1 MILLGCLLGKHGR
14 MVMCSVL
21 AFVLIFLQNKITYET
36 MEQLQQ
42 IFDSAVEA
50 VMQASGLDF
59 DALANCRSE
68 RCVVAR
74 VVLVDVLMEL
84 AMSEGDIA
92 FLSGMSQQRVNS
104 LKNSARYRLKGLA
117 ARVMRE
123 EVRKSV
129 SLPIAENNR

>member
-1 MILLGCLLGKHGR
+1 MLGCLFGKHGR

-21 AFVLIFLQNKITYET
+21 AFVLNFFTNKITYET

-84 AMSEGDIA
+84 GMSEGDIA

-123 EVRKSV
+123 DVRKSV
-129 SLPIAENNR
+129 SLPI

>member
-1 MILLGCLLGKHGR
+1 MIFVLLDVASMEHSDVL
-14 MVMCSVL
+14 ML
-21 AFVLIFLQNKITYET
+21 AFVLIFQTNKNTYN
-36 MEQLQQ
+36 MKQLQQ

-50 VMQASGLDF
+50 VMQASGLEF

-74 VVLVDVLMEL
+74 VVLVDVLIEL
-84 AMSEGDIA
+84 GMSEGDIA
-92 FLSGMSQQRVNS
+92 LLSGMSQQRVNS

-123 EVRKSV
+123 EVKNLLQKI
-129 SLPIAENNR
+129 LP

>member
-21 AFVLIFLQNKITYET
+21 AFVLIFYQNHLWT

-42 IFDSAVEA
+42 IFDNAVEA

-84 AMSEGDIA
+84 GMSEGDIA

>member
-1 MILLGCLLGKHGR
+1 MIFVLLDVASMKHSDVL
-14 MVMCSVL
+14 ML
-21 AFVLIFLQNKITYET
+21 AFVLIFQTNKNTYN
-36 MEQLQQ
+36 MKQLQQ

-50 VMQASGLDF
+50 VMQASGLEF

-74 VVLVDVLMEL
+74 VVLVDVLIEL
-84 AMSEGDIA
+84 GMSEGDIA
-92 FLSGMSQQRVNS
+92 LLSGMSQQRVNS

-123 EVRKSV
+123 EVRKMI
-129 SLPIAENNR
+129 SLPI

>member
-1 MILLGCLLGKHGR
+1 
-14 MVMCSVL
+14 
-21 AFVLIFLQNKITYET
+21 

-42 IFDSAVEA
+42 IFDFAVEA

-84 AMSEGDIA
+84 GMSEGDIA
-92 FLSGMSQQRVNS
+92 FLSGMSQQRINS
-104 LKNSARYRLKGLA
+104 LKNSARYRPNGLA
-117 ARVMRE
+117 ARVMGE
-123 EVRKSV
+123 EVRKRLV
-129 SLPIAENNR
+129 TR

>member
-1 MILLGCLLGKHGR
+1 MNNGT
-14 MVMCSVL
+14 
-21 AFVLIFLQNKITYET
+21 ITT
-36 MEQLQQ
+36 D
-42 IFDSAVEA
+42 FDSAVEA

-84 AMSEGDIA
+84 GMSEGDIA

-129 SLPIAENNR
+129 SLPIAEIIGENIAISHEYLYFAENNRL

>member
-1 MILLGCLLGKHGR
+1 MFVGQAWAHGDVFRACLCAYFFTKQNHLL
-14 MVMCSVL
+14 
-21 AFVLIFLQNKITYET
+21 T

-42 IFDSAVEA
+42 IFDCAVEA

-84 AMSEGDIA
+84 GMSEGDIA

-123 EVRKSV
+123 EVKTLLQKI
-129 SLPIAENNR
+129 LP

>member
-1 MILLGCLLGKHGR
+1 
-14 MVMCSVL
+14 
-21 AFVLIFLQNKITYET
+21 

-42 IFDSAVEA
+42 IFDNAVEA

-74 VVLVDVLMEL
+74 VVLG
-84 AMSEGDIA
+84 MSEGDIA

>member
-1 MILLGCLLGKHGR
+1 
-14 MVMCSVL
+14 
-21 AFVLIFLQNKITYET
+21 

-74 VVLVDVLMEL
+74 VVLVDVLIEL
-84 AMSEGDIA
+84 GMSEGDISL
-92 FLSGMSQQRVNS
+92 LSGMSQQRVNS
-104 LKNSARYRLKGLA
+104 LKNSARYRLKGACCTGDEGGGEEIRFLA
-117 ARVMRE
+117 NSG
-123 EVRKSV
+123 K
-129 SLPIAENNR
+129 

>member
-1 MILLGCLLGKHGR
+1 MILLGCLFGKHGR

-21 AFVLIFLQNKITYET
+21 AFVLNFFTNKITYET

-42 IFDSAVEA
+42 IFDFAVEA

-84 AMSEGDIA
+84 GMSEGDIA

-123 EVRKSV
+123 EVKTLLQKI
-129 SLPIAENNR
+129 LP

>member
-1 MILLGCLLGKHGR
+1 MLGCLLGKHGR

-21 AFVLIFLQNKITYET
+21 AFVLNFFTNKITYET

-74 VVLVDVLMEL
+74 VVLVDVLIEL
-84 AMSEGDIA
+84 GMSEGDIA

-117 ARVMRE
+117 ARGMRE
-123 EVRKSV
+123 EVRKFV
-129 SLPIAENNR
+129 SLLIAENNR

>member
-1 MILLGCLLGKHGR
+1 MILLGRLFGKHGR

-36 MEQLQQ
+36 MEQLH
-42 IFDSAVEA
+42 FDCAVEA

-84 AMSEGDIA
+84 GMSEGDIA

-117 ARVMRE
+117 ARVMME
-123 EVRKSV
+123 EVKTLLQKNITLKGNSY
-129 SLPIAENNR
+129 

>member
-1 MILLGCLLGKHGR
+1 MILLGCLFGKHGR

-21 AFVLIFLQNKITYET
+21 AFVLIFYQNHLWT

-42 IFDSAVEA
+42 IFDNAVEA

-84 AMSEGDIA
+84 GMSEGDIA

-117 ARVMRE
+117 ARVMME

>member
-1 MILLGCLLGKHGR
+1 VILLGCLFGKHGR

-21 AFVLIFLQNKITYET
+21 AFVLIFYQNHLWT

-42 IFDSAVEA
+42 IFDNAVEA

-84 AMSEGDIA
+84 GMSEGDIA

>member
-1 MILLGCLLGKHGR
+1 
-14 MVMCSVL
+14 
-21 AFVLIFLQNKITYET
+21 

-42 IFDSAVEA
+42 IFDCAVEA

-74 VVLVDVLMEL
+74 VDVLIEL
-84 AMSEGDIA
+84 GMSEGDIA

>member
-1 MILLGCLLGKHGR
+1 MLDVASMEHSDVL
-14 MVMCSVL
+14 ML
-21 AFVLIFLQNKITYET
+21 AFVLIFQTNKNTYN
-36 MEQLQQ
+36 MKRLQQ

-50 VMQASGLDF
+50 VMQASGLEF

-74 VVLVDVLMEL
+74 VVLVDVLIEL
-84 AMSEGDIA
+84 GMSEGDIA
-92 FLSGMSQQRVNS
+92 LLSGMSQQRVNS

-123 EVRKSV
+123 EVKKMI
-129 SLPIAENNR
+129 SLPI

>member
-1 MILLGCLLGKHGR
+1 
-14 MVMCSVL
+14 
-21 AFVLIFLQNKITYET
+21 

-42 IFDSAVEA
+42 IFDCAVEA

-84 AMSEGDIA
+84 GMSEGDISL
-92 FLSGMSQQRVNS
+92 LSGRVS
-104 LKNSARYRLKGLA
+104 RGLIRL
-117 ARVMRE
+117 RI
-123 EVRKSV
+123 VRGTD
-129 SLPIAENNR
+129 LMGWLHG

>member
-1 MILLGCLLGKHGR
+1 MLDVASMKHSDVL
-14 MVMCSVL
+14 ML
-21 AFVLIFLQNKITYET
+21 AFVLIFQTDKNTYN
-36 MEQLQQ
+36 MKQLQQ

-50 VMQASGLDF
+50 VMQASGLEF

-74 VVLVDVLMEL
+74 VVLVDVLIEL
-84 AMSEGDIA
+84 GMSEGDIA
-92 FLSGMSQQRVNS
+92 LLSGMSQQRVNS

-123 EVRKSV
+123 EVKKMI
-129 SLPIAENNR
+129 SLPI

>member
-1 MILLGCLLGKHGR
+1 MLDVASMEHSDVL
-14 MVMCSVL
+14 ML
-21 AFVLIFLQNKITYET
+21 AFVLIFQTNKNTYN
-36 MEQLQQ
+36 MKQLQQ

-50 VMQASGLDF
+50 VMQASGLEF

-74 VVLVDVLMEL
+74 VVLVDVLIEL
-84 AMSEGDIA
+84 GMSEGDIA
-92 FLSGMSQQRVNS
+92 LLSGMSQQRVNS

-123 EVRKSV
+123 EVKNLLQKI
-129 SLPIAENNR
+129 LP

>member
-1 MILLGCLLGKHGR
+1 MLGCLFGKHGR

-21 AFVLIFLQNKITYET
+21 AFVLNFFTNKITYET

-84 AMSEGDIA
+84 GMSEGDIA

>member
-1 MILLGCLLGKHGR
+1 MLDVASMEHSDVL
-14 MVMCSVL
+14 ML
-21 AFVLIFLQNKITYET
+21 AFVLIFQTNKNTYN
-36 MEQLQQ
+36 MKQLQQ

-50 VMQASGLDF
+50 VMQASGLEF

-74 VVLVDVLMEL
+74 VVLVDVLIEL
-84 AMSEGDIA
+84 GMSEGDIA
-92 FLSGMSQQRVNS
+92 LLSGMSQQRVNS

-123 EVRKSV
+123 EVKTLLQI
-129 SLPIAENNR
+129 LP

>member
-1 MILLGCLLGKHGR
+1 
-14 MVMCSVL
+14 
-21 AFVLIFLQNKITYET
+21 

-42 IFDSAVEA
+42 IFDNAVEA

-74 VVLVDVLMEL
+74 VVLVNVLMEL
-84 AMSEGDIA
+84 GMIA

>member
-1 MILLGCLLGKHGR
+1 
-14 MVMCSVL
+14 MVMCPVLASVL
-21 AFVLIFLQNKITYET
+21 NFFTNKITYET

-84 AMSEGDIA
+84 GMSEGDIA

>member
-1 MILLGCLLGKHGR
+1 
-14 MVMCSVL
+14 
-21 AFVLIFLQNKITYET
+21 

-42 IFDSAVEA
+42 IFDCAVEA

-84 AMSEGDIA
+84 GMSEGDISL
-92 FLSGMSQQRVNS
+92 LSGMSQQRVNS

-117 ARVMRE
+117 ARVMRG

-129 SLPIAENNR
+129 SLPIAENNRRKYCYIAWIFVFLQKIIGYERFIQRVYEGGVCATC

>member
-1 MILLGCLLGKHGR
+1 MLGCLFGKHGR

-74 VVLVDVLMEL
+74 VVLVDVLM
-84 AMSEGDIA
+84 
-92 FLSGMSQQRVNS
+92 
-104 LKNSARYRLKGLA
+104 
-117 ARVMRE
+117 
-123 EVRKSV
+123 
-129 SLPIAENNR
+129 

>member
-1 MILLGCLLGKHGR
+1 

-84 AMSEGDIA
+84 GMSEGDIA
-92 FLSGMSQQRVNS
+92 FLSGMSQRRVNS

>member
-1 MILLGCLLGKHGR
+1 MILLGCLFGKHGR

-21 AFVLIFLQNKITYET
+21 AFVLIFLQTKLLMN

-42 IFDSAVEA
+42 IFDCAVEA

-84 AMSEGDIA
+84 GMSEGDIA

>member
-1 MILLGCLLGKHGR
+1 MLGRLFGKHGR

-42 IFDSAVEA
+42 IFDCAVEA

-84 AMSEGDIA
+84 GMSEGDIA

-129 SLPIAENNR
+129 SLPI

>member
-1 MILLGCLLGKHGR
+1 MLGCLLGKHGR

-21 AFVLIFLQNKITYET
+21 AFVLIFYQNHLWT

-42 IFDSAVEA
+42 IFDNAVEA

-84 AMSEGDIA
+84 GMSEGDIA

-117 ARVMRE
+117 VRVMRE
-123 EVRKSV
+123 EVSKSV

>member
-1 MILLGCLLGKHGR
+1 MGCLFGKHGR

-21 AFVLIFLQNKITYET
+21 AFVLNFFTNKITYET

-84 AMSEGDIA
+84 GMSEGDIA

-123 EVRKSV
+123 DVRKSV
-129 SLPIAENNR
+129 SLPI